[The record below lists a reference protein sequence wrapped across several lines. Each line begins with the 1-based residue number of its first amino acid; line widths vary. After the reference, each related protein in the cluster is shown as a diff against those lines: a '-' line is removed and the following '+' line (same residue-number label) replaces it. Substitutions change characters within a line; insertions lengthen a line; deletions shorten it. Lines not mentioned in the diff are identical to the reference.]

1 MVITATQNGDF
12 DNIQVSNNLESEL
25 VLILTNDYGGEKT
38 ICLDKKSA
46 QELINQIKNEIVNLK

>member
-1 MVITATQNGDF
+1 MVTATQNGDF

-38 ICLDKKSA
+38 ICLDKKSS
-46 QELINQIKNEIVNLK
+46 QELIKQIKNEIVNLK